1 MSLLHPAFF
10 DLFDPHL
17 QLEAEDL
24 AISDNGPLGS
34 RAATRLHGE
43 IIGTIA
49 ALERLRERLPPAAPQ
64 QPSPP
69 ER

>member
-1 MSLLHPAFF
+1 MNLLLPHLF

-17 QLEAEDL
+17 QLEAEDF
-24 AISDNGPLGS
+24 AIGDNVPPD
-34 RAATRLHGE
+34 APAHLHGE

-49 ALERLRERLPPAAPQ
+49 ALERLRGQLPPAAE
-64 QPSPP
+64 QPLRPP

>member
-1 MSLLHPAFF
+1 MSLLHPHLF

-17 QLEAEDL
+17 QLEAEDF
-24 AISDNGPLGS
+24 AIGDNDPSGS
-34 RAATRLHGE
+34 RATTRIHGE

-49 ALERLRERLPPAAPQ
+49 ALERLRGQLPPADEQPPQ
-64 QPSPP
+64 PP

>member
-1 MSLLHPAFF
+1 MNLLLPHLF

-17 QLEAEDL
+17 QLEAED
-24 AISDNGPLGS
+24 IVIGDNGPPD
-34 RAATRLHGE
+34 AHAHLHDE

-49 ALERLRERLPPAAPQ
+49 ALERLRGQLPPAAEQSPQ
-64 QPSPP
+64 PP

>member
-1 MSLLHPAFF
+1 MSLLHPHLF

-17 QLEAEDL
+17 QLEAEDFF
-24 AISDNGPLGS
+24 IGDNDPTDAPAS
-34 RAATRLHGE
+34 RHLHGE

-49 ALERLRERLPPAAPQ
+49 ALERLRGQLPSAVE
-64 QPSPP
+64 QPLRPP